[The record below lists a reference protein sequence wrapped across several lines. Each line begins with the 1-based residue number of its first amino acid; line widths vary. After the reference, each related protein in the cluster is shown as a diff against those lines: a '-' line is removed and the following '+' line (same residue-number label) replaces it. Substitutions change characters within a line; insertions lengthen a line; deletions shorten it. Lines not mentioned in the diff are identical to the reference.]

1 MNELEK
7 LVETYMR
14 TNMKA
19 EVFSLR
25 AKKLREG
32 KISRNHSE
40 SSPIEESDPEIE
52 GNSSE
57 AIAPKTT
64 RRKRRKN
71 F

>member
-25 AKKLREG
+25 AKKLRQG
-32 KISRNHSE
+32 KNPRNHSE
-40 SSPIEESDPEIE
+40 SSTIEESDPEI
-52 GNSSE
+52 
-57 AIAPKTT
+57 ITPKTT
-64 RRKRRKN
+64 KKKIHRKKN